1 MDLLVPHVAP
11 KFLVPSGVGPSM
23 AEKLTIQDP
32 VDPETLQQFTA
43 LDSARYDIGDQLL
56 DLEQE
61 RIKLLAAAHQVDAQ
75 KKRLFERVLVERGL
89 DTSAPVTIEFKT
101 GMISLVKPKS

>member
-1 MDLLVPHVAP
+1 
-11 KFLVPSGVGPSM
+11 M
-23 AEKLTIQDP
+23 ADKLTIQDP
-32 VDPETLQQFTA
+32 VDPETMQQLTA

-75 KKRLFERVLVERGL
+75 KRRLFERVLVERGL
-89 DTSAPVTIEFKT
+89 DTSAKVSIDFKT
-101 GMISLVKPKS
+101 GTISVVPPKV